1 MRLIKSLVR
10 LRAQVGKELTQ
21 VWRRPG
27 AFLSLVLGPFLVMA
41 LFGLGYTGVRQP
53 LATAVVIPATS
64 EMDLPSDPQFYQD
77 VAGPAIDVKSVTTD
91 AEWARQEL
99 SQGRLDAVIALPG
112 DARERLREGQRAR
125 LDVSINEVDPIS
137 ASYVVFLAD
146 IISAE
151 LNSEILTRVVSE
163 GEGYMLRQLDGDP
176 LDIPPEVLAQPT
188 ELTVTN
194 LAPTQPLVVT
204 FFAPAVLALVL
215 QHMAVTL
222 TALSFVR
229 ERLSGIMEVFRVA
242 PLTTVELVL
251 GKYIGLGIISAI
263 VAAVS
268 TGLLILVLGVPQLG
282 DPWLFVSTLALL
294 TFASL
299 GVGLLISVVADSERQ
314 AVQLSLLVLLASVF
328 FSGFV
333 LPVNEFNPA
342 VRAVSYSLPVTHG
355 IALLTDVMLRG
366 YTLAWWQLTA
376 LAAIGVILFVLT
388 TLLLRR
394 TMRAT

>member
-1 MRLIKSLVR
+1 MGIIKSFVR
-10 LRAQVGKELTQ
+10 LKAQVAKELTQ

-53 LATAVVIPATS
+53 LATAVVIPQSS
-64 EMDLPSDPQFYQD
+64 ELDLPREAAFYQD
-77 VAGPAIDVKSVTTD
+77 VAGPAINVVTVTDDVD
-91 AEWARQEL
+91 WAQGEL
-99 SQGRLDAVIALPG
+99 AAGRLDAVIALPG
-112 DARERLREGQRAR
+112 DVRQRFREGQRAQ
-125 LDVSINEVDPIS
+125 LQVSINEVDPIAS
-137 ASYVVFLAD
+137 SYVVFLAD
-146 IISAE
+146 IISAQ
-151 LNSEILTRVVSE
+151 LNREILTRVLSA
-163 GEGYMLRQLDGDP
+163 GEGYLLRQLDGDP

-188 ELTVTN
+188 ELAVTN
-194 LAPTQPLVVT
+194 MAPTQPMVVT

-268 TGLLILVLGVPQLG
+268 TTLLIVVLGVPQLG
-282 DPWLFVSTLALL
+282 DPLLFVGTLALL

-299 GVGLLISVVADSERQ
+299 GVGLLISVVAGSERQ

-333 LPVNEFNPA
+333 LPVNEFSPP

-355 IALLTDVMLRG
+355 ISLLTDVMLRG
-366 YTLAWWQLTA
+366 GTLAWWQLGT
-376 LAAIGVILFVLT
+376 LAGIGVVLFFLT